1 MRRWGVV
8 PLPRGWGEGGGG
20 RSLHLHRGGAR
31 SIQPGDIVLV
41 NRRGRMF
48 HAKVRGEAP
57 DGAFVVEPIER
68 GISYRHVRS
77 REIVDHWRHRRDRG
91 GEEPPASQGSFD
103 DLLDG
108 PAQTG
113 SLGR

>member
-1 MRRWGVV
+1 M
-8 PLPRGWGEGGGG
+8 
-20 RSLHLHRGGAR
+20 
-31 SIQPGDIVLV
+31 LV

-77 REIVDHWRHRRDRG
+77 REIVDLWRHPRERG
-91 GEEPPASQGSFD
+91 VEEQPSSQSSFD

-108 PAQTG
+108 RT
-113 SLGR
+113 

>member
-1 MRRWGVV
+1 LERVR
-8 PLPRGWGEGGGG
+8 
-20 RSLHLHRGGAR
+20 AR
-31 SIQPGDIVLV
+31 SIQPGDIVLI

-77 REIVDHWRHRRDRG
+77 REIVDHWPHRRDRG
-91 GEEPPASQGSFD
+91 ADEPPASQWSFD

-108 PAQTG
+108 RA
-113 SLGR
+113 

>member
-1 MRRWGVV
+1 MVV
-8 PLPRGWGEGGGG
+8 PLASGWVKAATG
-20 RSLHLHRGGAR
+20 RSLHLHRVRAR

-77 REIVDHWRHRRDRG
+77 REIVDHWPHRRERG
-91 GEEPPASQGSFD
+91 GEEPPAAQWSFD

-108 PAQTG
+108 RA
-113 SLGR
+113 

>member
-1 MRRWGVV
+1 MYSPPGASGSCKPRRDRRYICRRV
-8 PLPRGWGEGGGG
+8 R
-20 RSLHLHRGGAR
+20 AR

-57 DGAFVVEPIER
+57 DGAIVVEPIER
-68 GISYRHVRS
+68 GISYRHVRA
-77 REIVDHWRHRRDRG
+77 REVVDHWRHGRERDTEQRQ
-91 GEEPPASQGSFD
+91 PPSQWSFD

-108 PAQTG
+108 RT
-113 SLGR
+113 